1 MVDPNAW
8 AVYWQHLDFSRPKA
22 KVQEHFVDSSL
33 PQVDRTAAHGMAY
46 AFQYAV
52 QAGDTIYTIA
62 QRFNVDMHVLLAVN
76 PQVTD
81 ANQIFPG
88 WYCSFQPTSGH
99 RGSAPAQRPFCV
111 LLACRAELS

>member
-88 WYCSFQPTSGH
+88 L
-99 RGSAPAQRPFCV
+99 V
-111 LLACRAELS
+111 LLIPAN